1 MPLFHHLTCLNVYIL
16 HECVDMENLFSYT
29 AFIQFVGA
37 FNFAFVIDF
46 FEEKL
51 KSHFLNNRATSLDGF
66 KTIESKIT
74 ADIETMDQ
82 YDPITSGNKS
92 NAKELNILKQD
103 LRDLLNEKNIENGKI
118 QSLLEHQHSPLL
130 TGVLILI
137 TGLYT

>member
-1 MPLFHHLTCLNVYIL
+1 
-16 HECVDMENLFSYT
+16 MENLFSYT